1 MNYITGIFEI
11 INKYMVY
18 VYLLLVA
25 VIVVCI
31 INLLIKLLS
40 LAKTAN
46 GAVGKLDGINT
57 KVEHIQ
63 KDTEQINYTVKH
75 SLPLFVGIISIWTVL
90 KAIIKDYKKTDKS
103 KRSIVNSSI
112 NTAIRKPATVS
123 KAFSSIKNF

>member
-1 MNYITGIFEI
+1 MNYITDIFEI

-18 VYLLLVA
+18 VYLFLAA

>member
-18 VYLLLVA
+18 VYLFLAA

-46 GAVGKLDGINT
+46 GAAGKLDGINT

>member
-1 MNYITGIFEI
+1 MNYITSIFEI

-18 VYLLLVA
+18 VYLFLAA

-46 GAVGKLDGINT
+46 GAVSKLDGINT

>member
-1 MNYITGIFEI
+1 MNYIADISEI

-18 VYLLLVA
+18 VYLFLTA

-46 GAVGKLDGINT
+46 GAVGKLDEINT

>member
-1 MNYITGIFEI
+1 MNYINDISEI

-18 VYLLLVA
+18 VYLLLAA

-46 GAVGKLDGINT
+46 GAVNKLDGINT
-57 KVEHIQ
+57 KVEHMQ
-63 KDTEQINYTVKH
+63 KDTEKINYTVKH

-123 KAFSSIKNF
+123 KAFSSIRNF

>member
-1 MNYITGIFEI
+1 MIC
-11 INKYMVY
+11 
-18 VYLLLVA
+18 L
-25 VIVVCI
+25 

-40 LAKTAN
+40 LAKSADATAARLN
-46 GAVGKLDGINT
+46 GINS
-57 KVEHIQ
+57 KAEHIK
-63 KDTEQINYTVKH
+63 KDTDQINHTVKH

-112 NTAIRKPATVS
+112 HTAIKKPATVS